1 MDVVDDLSIEST
13 PSSFIPNDEQQRI
26 KSKEKKTK
34 PARDNNPSPDQC
46 LCPPSAEPID
56 KQSSP
61 PKCRNSA
68 SSIEAKNEPKPEMD
82 GWMQQPR
89 QGKQGPGWGTHSSTT
104 RSKATWGASKSP
116 SCFFPVHGLFWF
128 PVRMP
133 LLTKKLQIG
142 AAFPLDSLKWGD
154 G

>member
-89 QGKQGPGWGTHSSTT
+89 QGKQGPGWGPTQAPPGRRRH
-104 RSKATWGASKSP
+104 GALANP
-116 SCFFPVHGLFWF
+116 RPVFFPSMVSFG
-128 PVRMP
+128 
-133 LLTKKLQIG
+133 
-142 AAFPLDSLKWGD
+142 SLSVCPC
-154 G
+154 